1 MQSVP
6 DRQRIG
12 QPAPKKVTYRAY
24 RAFRALLFGKL
35 GTPTLTP
42 VSGQIR
48 ATLTISA
55 RRSRIAGP
63 IVSANSVAALVILPD
78 PFSEREAFEI

>member
-24 RAFRALLFGKL
+24 RALLFGKL